1 MWRHTRTALVAAALA
16 AVACDHTRAAA
27 GVETRRVLFVGNSL
41 TTTNDLP
48 AMVESLSVGGGGP
61 RLDCHAVAFPG
72 YSLEDH
78 WNRGDAARAIGAGGW
93 AAVVLQQGPSA
104 LPESRAL
111 LVEYARRFD
120 AVVVWKFDRFAR
132 STSHLLRALESFR
145 DLGVEFVSL
154 TEAVDTTTAAG
165 KMVFVVLAAVAELE
179 RSLIVERV
187 KAGLRNARAKG
198 KRLGR
203 PRIVV
208 NAIRIAGLRAEG
220 RSWSVGAG
228 SGCQRTASV
237 LHD

>member
-1 MWRHTRTALVAAALA
+1 MLAVNMWRHTRTALVAAALA

-61 RLDCHAVAFPG
+61 RLECHAVAFPG

-104 LPESRAL
+104 LPESRAG

-120 AVVVWKFDRFAR
+120 VVVK
-132 STSHLLRALESFR
+132 RA
-145 DLGVEFVSL
+145 
-154 TEAVDTTTAAG
+154 
-165 KMVFVVLAAVAELE
+165 
-179 RSLIVERV
+179 
-187 KAGLRNARAKG
+187 
-198 KRLGR
+198 
-203 PRIVV
+203 
-208 NAIRIAGLRAEG
+208 
-220 RSWSVGAG
+220 GA
-228 SGCQRTASV
+228 RTALYMVWPASSRSV
-237 LHD
+237 APMKAASSCEIEYGSEWWW